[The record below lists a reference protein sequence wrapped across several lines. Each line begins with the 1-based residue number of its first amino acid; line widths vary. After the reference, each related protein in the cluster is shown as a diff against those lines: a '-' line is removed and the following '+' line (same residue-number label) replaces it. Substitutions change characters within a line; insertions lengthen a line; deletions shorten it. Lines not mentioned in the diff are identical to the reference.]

1 MRIPSFIK
9 QLANICDTASSR
21 YALAGI
27 KCQSDGVTAQLTAT
41 DGRIIASV
49 HYPDDDSKKLDV
61 IVDGK
66 QLSAIPASAY
76 RGKKESEKP
85 VFDGT
90 TLRYGGTT
98 TTPPLID
105 GRFPHY
111 EDIFNP
117 IHFDASGYTVVKLDP
132 VYLRTLCDLASVVGG
147 QFNRGVTLFVKDAA
161 SCVFGYASS
170 AEGYTARLA
179 IMPLAADDPE
189 KEHQFP
195 PRPGEQPVEQSKPQP
210 KRKKEMIVQHCT
222 AYPDGRRVPGETV
235 NVTTGKVIAPAPPP
249 EMLDDD
255 AIAAAVTSEPDAIGG
270 IIGSGTLDPVGC

>member
-9 QLANICDTASSR
+9 QLASICDTASSR

-27 KCQSDGVTAQLTAT
+27 ECKSDGVTAKLTAT
-41 DGRIIASV
+41 DGRILASV
-49 HYPDDDSKKLDV
+49 HYPDDDSKKFDA

-66 QLSAIPASAY
+66 QLSAIPATAY

-98 TTPPLID
+98 TTPTLID
-105 GRFPHY
+105 GKFPRY
-111 EDIFNP
+111 EDV
-117 IHFDASGYTVVKLDP
+117 FDAIHDATTGYTVVKLDP

-147 QFNRGVTLFVKDAA
+147 QFNKGVTLFVKDAT

-195 PRPGEQPVEQSKPQP
+195 PRPGEQPAEKPQPKP
-210 KRKKEMIVQHCT
+210 KRKKELVVQNCT
-222 AYPDGRRVPGETV
+222 VYPDGRRVPGETV
-235 NVTTGKVIAPAPPP
+235 NVTTGEVIADAPPP

-255 AIAAAVTSEPDAIGG
+255 AIAAAVTREPDALLC
-270 IIGSGTLDPVGC
+270 SPAVE